1 MGREITVAG
10 EIIGEKTQLL
20 GQMEYRYPLLLSK
33 QIYLWRAY
41 HYYYYP
47 FPYYR
52 PFHRLLWVCLSSFLF
67 TRKKTCGHARLYR

>member
-20 GQMEYRYPLLLSK
+20 RQMEYLYPLLLSK
-33 QIYLWRAY
+33 QIYLWRGY

-47 FPYYR
+47 FLYYPYYQYY
-52 PFHRLLWVCLSSFLF
+52 PGWYD
-67 TRKKTCGHARLYR
+67 GPWYDDPWWWDPDYPY